1 MAEHKR
7 STAESKSKQKLGT
20 GVYSAR
26 VVSHLDTAFMGG
38 LEVTLLKS
46 QGNQVGNDTQT
57 YPVQYAPPFLGYTTF
72 ESMGQNTCDK
82 SSTIDAYNDTQK
94 SYGMWFVPP
103 DVGVTVLVIFVDGD
117 ASQGY
122 WFACVPSKFVN
133 NMVPAIAGSESID
146 MDKSDKTAY
155 DTKMALP
162 VAEINRR
169 LNAKDQI
176 PDATKIKRPL
186 HPMAAYFLEEGLIED
201 DVRGV
206 VTSSARRNAPGMVFG
221 ISSPGPLD
229 KRAGAKKA
237 RVGSN
242 EHQSPGPVPVSRL
255 GGSQFVMDDGDETW
269 VREKPASSGPKKYV
283 EVNKG
288 GKGTATIPKD
298 EYFRLRTRTGH
309 QILLHNSEDLIYI
322 GNSRGTSWIEL
333 TSNGKIDVYAA
344 DSVSVHSEND
354 INVRADRDVNLEAGR
369 NINIAAGGAIYSES
383 VGDTNLLIGA
393 NGRISS
399 ISNFELRTG
408 SNNNFTAGAA
418 TNIKSGGNHVETAA
432 QIHNNGPAAATAS
445 AVKAIPKFSNPVVS
459 TSQPWAKQ
467 RYQDKLGVS
476 SIMKRIPMHEPWS
489 KHENLDP
496 AAVTPTKTDREKK

>member
-7 STAESKSKQKLGT
+7 TTAESKSKQKLGT

-38 LEVTLLKS
+38 LEVTLLKA

-57 YPVQYAPPFLGYTTF
+57 YAVKYAPPFIGYTTF
-72 ESMGQNTCDK
+72 ESMGQNTCEK
-82 SSTIDAYNDTQK
+82 SSTLDAYNDTQK

-103 DVGVTVLVIFVDGD
+103 DIGVTVLVIFVDGD
-117 ASQGY
+117 SAQGY
-122 WFACVPSKFVN
+122 WFACVPSRFVN
-133 NMVPAIAGSESID
+133 NMIPAIAGSSIVD
-146 MDKSDKTAY
+146 IDKSDKTAY
-155 DTKMALP
+155 DTKSPLP
-162 VAEINRR
+162 VAELNRR
-169 LNAKDQI
+169 INAKDQI
-176 PDATKIKRPL
+176 PDATKIKKPV
-186 HPMAAYFLEEGLIED
+186 HPMAAYFLEEGLLED

-206 VTSSARRNAPGMVFG
+206 VSSSARRNAPGMVFG

-255 GGSQFVMDDGDETW
+255 GGSQFVMDDGDEMW
-269 VREKPASSGPKKYV
+269 IRESSPATGAKKYV
-283 EVNKG
+283 PAN
-288 GKGTATIPKD
+288 GKGIATIPKD

-309 QILLHNSEDLIYI
+309 QILMHNSEDLIYI
-322 GNSRGTSWIEL
+322 GNSRGTAWVEL

-354 INVRADRDVNLEAGR
+354 INIRADRDINIEAGR
-369 NINIAAGGAIYSES
+369 NINIASGGAIYSES
-383 VGDTNLLIGA
+383 VGDTNILIGA
-393 NGRISS
+393 NGRIST

-408 SNNNFTAGAA
+408 SNNKFTAGAA
-418 TNIKSGGNHVETAA
+418 THIHSTGNHVETAA
-432 QIHNNGPAAATAS
+432 QIHNNGPAAQIAS
-445 AVKAIPKFSNPVVS
+445 PVTAIPKFANPVS
-459 TSQPWAKQ
+459 SISQPWAKQ
-467 RYQDKLGVS
+467 RYQAKEGIA

-489 KHENLDP
+489 RHENLDP
-496 AAVTPTKTDREKK
+496 AAVTPEKTDREKK